1 MHFHFINSGESYM
14 NPERTSTLADQM
26 RAEESALLLIDLQ
39 ERLAPAIHGIQLL
52 TTNLA
57 KLIAGAR
64 RLEVPLL
71 ATEHCPDA
79 IGSILPDLRGEFQ
92 EEEIYCKSH
101 FGACDEEGFR
111 DKV

>member
-1 MHFHFINSGESYM
+1 M

-79 IGSILPDLRGEFQ
+79 IGSICIYILMVVILAVRPAGLFPARG
-92 EEEIYCKSH
+92 
-101 FGACDEEGFR
+101 
-111 DKV
+111 